1 MGLAALSLPAF
12 SVGMEFRDM
21 AHKALDE
28 WIDTFMPFFEAKS
41 PPDLKAL
48 SDHFRNTRLKLLGG

>member
-12 SVGMEFRDM
+12 PEKKEFREM

-28 WIDTFMPFFEAKS
+28 WIDTVI
-41 PPDLKAL
+41 AL
-48 SDHFRNTRLKLLGG
+48 L